1 MTAPYLVDW
10 DDVAL
15 CETAPG
21 VGKRTIEGA
30 GVTLVMVHVAA
41 GIGAPRHE
49 HDHEQFVQVVS
60 GSGTLETEQGRRGF
74 ASGSV
79 FHFPAGT
86 WHAAQFDTATV
97 LIESNLA
104 AGAA

>member
-1 MTAPYLVDW
+1 MAPHLVNW
-10 DDVAL
+10 DDMAL
-15 CETAPG
+15 RETGPG
-21 VGKRTIEGA
+21 VGKRVIDGA

-41 GIGAPRHE
+41 GVAAPRHE

-74 ASGSV
+74 AAGSV
-79 FHFPAGT
+79 FHLPAGA

-97 LIESNLA
+97 LIESNLG
-104 AGAA
+104 AGAG